1 MLRKFENEVADGRS
15 TEETLNALSEC
26 EDIMP
31 GSLCADLDVP
41 SGSTFKQ
48 GVASI
53 REAGRVAGEIREG
66 ETRPGK
72 KNHTAHAH
80 AKGFSLIELLI
91 VVAIILIIAAIAIPR
106 LLQARTTAVEARA
119 GTAMRT
125 IGTGLVGY
133 NTKWAAFPPSL
144 SDLGGAACDTTA
156 PTSATA
162 CLMDNTTA
170 SQLATPGVG
179 QYVFTYATNAGAF
192 TLNGDPISS
201 SAAKRH
207 FFMDTG
213 LTVHYSDTASA
224 AATDPTL

>member
-1 MLRKFENEVADGRS
+1 MSKHEEMLRKFENEVADGRS

-106 LLQARTTAVEARA
+106 L
-119 GTAMRT
+119 
-125 IGTGLVGY
+125 
-133 NTKWAAFPPSL
+133 
-144 SDLGGAACDTTA
+144 GGAACDTTA